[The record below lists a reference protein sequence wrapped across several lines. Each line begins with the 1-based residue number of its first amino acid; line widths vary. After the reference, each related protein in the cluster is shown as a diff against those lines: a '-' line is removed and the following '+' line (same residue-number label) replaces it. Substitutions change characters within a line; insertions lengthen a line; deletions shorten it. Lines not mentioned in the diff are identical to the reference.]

1 MFTLPT
7 LSYNYDA
14 LAPVIDEL
22 TMKLHHGKHHQAYVD
37 KLNAALESAPD
48 FAAKPLEELLS
59 NLELIPAETRSAV
72 RNHGGGHY
80 NHSLFWAMLA
90 PVGSADTV
98 LSPALEAYLAKSF
111 GSLADFKK
119 EFEAAGASRFGSG
132 WVWLVQNQAG
142 QAQIISTANQDTPLE
157 LGLAPL
163 LAVDVWEHAYYLNYQ
178 NRRGDYLAKIWE
190 IINWQTVAK
199 LAKL

>member
-7 LSYNYDA
+7 LSYDYGA

-22 TMKLHHGKHHQAYVD
+22 TMKLHHGKHHQAYLD
-37 KLNAALESAPD
+37 KLNAALESSPD
-48 FAAKPLEELLS
+48 LSAKPLEELLS
-59 NLELIPAETRSAV
+59 HLESVLTEIRSAV
-72 RNHGGGHY
+72 KNHGGGHY
-80 NHSLFWAMLA
+80 NHSLFWTMLA
-90 PVGSADTV
+90 PAGSADTV
-98 LSPALEAYLAKSF
+98 LPPALEAYLVKNF

-119 EFEAAGASRFGSG
+119 EFETAGISRFGSG
-132 WVWLVQNQAG
+132 WVWLVQNEAG

-157 LGLAPL
+157 LGLTPL

-178 NRRGDYLAKIWE
+178 NRRADYLSKIWE